1 MGDWT
6 DQLTGYDETFSN
18 TEADGQPPDG
28 SYDVTVSGAEVF
40 SARDGTI
47 YLNVKFQ
54 TDQNGTATKLVALN
68 VPPERMQFT
77 KRDLIS
83 LGYEGK
89 LSEVESILT
98 WLEGSKYKISLYRRN
113 GYPVVSV
120 DELVSKG
127 EGATVGASAGSD
139 ADDLPF

>member
-1 MGDWT
+1 MSEWAAELS
-6 DQLTGYDETFSN
+6 QYDEQFSN

-28 SYDVTVSGAEVF
+28 SYDVTVTSAEIF

-54 TDQNGTATKLVALN
+54 TDQNGIATKLVALN
-68 VPPERMQFT
+68 VPRERMQFT
-77 KRDLIS
+77 KRDLGS

-89 LSEVESILT
+89 LSEVESMLS
-98 WLEGSKYKISLYRRN
+98 WLSGSKYKITVWRDK
-113 GYPVVSV
+113 GYVKVST

-127 EGATVGASAGSD
+127 EPVPAGAASTGDDSD
-139 ADDLPF
+139 IPF